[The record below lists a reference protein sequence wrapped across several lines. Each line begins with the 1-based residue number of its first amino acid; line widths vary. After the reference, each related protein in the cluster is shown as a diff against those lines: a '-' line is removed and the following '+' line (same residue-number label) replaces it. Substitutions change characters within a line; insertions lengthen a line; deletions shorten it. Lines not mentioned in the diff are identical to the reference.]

1 MRPTC
6 KLAALLLVVVA
17 PAAVLAQPDRPGDKA
32 GQRLA
37 QFKKLRLI
45 ETLELDEKTAE
56 KFFVRYNEGQK
67 RIDEAR
73 KQMQEAV
80 RQLDDA
86 VRAKVSDTELKSK
99 SDQVIKRVQEF
110 STAIVDRLESVRP
123 LLNPEQYAKLVVF
136 EVRFTEALQRALME
150 RGALPPA
157 IERDRRRPPHE
168 GPDPAIERDRR
179 RRPPL
184 EEPD

>member
-17 PAAVLAQPDRPGDKA
+17 SVTVLAQPDRPGDKA

-67 RIDEAR
+67 KIDEAR
-73 KQMQEAV
+73 KQLREAV

-157 IERDRRRPPHE
+157 VERNRRPPHE
-168 GPDPAIERDRR
+168 GSDPAVERDRR
-179 RRPPL
+179 RRRPL